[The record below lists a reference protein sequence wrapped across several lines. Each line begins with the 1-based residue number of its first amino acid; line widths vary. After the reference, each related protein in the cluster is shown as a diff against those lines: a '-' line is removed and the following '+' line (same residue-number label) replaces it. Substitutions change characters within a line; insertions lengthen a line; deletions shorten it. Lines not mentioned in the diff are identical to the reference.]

1 MVTLP
6 LRSVEDVLLARRR
19 ARDLAGLLQLG
30 AEPQSRL
37 ATAVWEVARV
47 AQRQGPDAEAD
58 LAVSGEDPAVVEV
71 TVRGVGRGLVD
82 REALEQLVDRV
93 EVGDARV
100 CLACDLDDDAW
111 VPDDDEL
118 ALVLRSLQHHESGG
132 IDAGLEELR
141 QQNAELVTALAALR
155 AREAELS
162 EANRGV
168 TALVAELQEQAA
180 DLRET
185 ASANARFLHGLAH
198 ELRTPL
204 YAVRGMTE
212 AILRD
217 AGHGLPPAA
226 REDVRLIDGAIVE
239 ALELVND
246 QLDLARLEAGR
257 ERVRLEP
264 VDLAAL
270 FADLSGILRRLPR
283 HPGVELAFAPPTGL
297 APLHTDARKL
307 TQILRNLV
315 VNALKVTDSGHV
327 RVTAAPA
334 GPAAVRVAVADTG
347 PGLSEEDRARVFEE
361 WVQLGAPRSEIRG
374 TGLGLPLVRRLTEL
388 LGGSVTVESAPGA
401 GATFVVELPLAHP
414 SATPDGAAPPSQS
427 PRAEP
432 SRYPA
437 RRPSGLV

>member
-47 AQRQGPDAEAD
+47 AQSHDPGAEAD
-58 LAVSGEDPAVVEV
+58 LSVASEHPAVVEV
-71 TVRGVGRGLVD
+71 TVRGTGRGLVD

-93 EVGDARV
+93 EVGDGQV
-100 CLACDLDDDAW
+100 LLACDLHADAW
-111 VPDDDEL
+111 VPAPAEL
-118 ALVLRSLQHHESGG
+118 ALVLRSLQRHESGRA
-132 IDAGLEELR
+132 DAGVEELR
-141 QQNAELVTALAALR
+141 QQNAELAAALAALR
-155 AREAELS
+155 TRETDLS
-162 EANRGV
+162 EANRGI

-180 DLRET
+180 ELRVT
-185 ASANARFLHGLAH
+185 ASANARFLRGLAH

-217 AGHGLPPAA
+217 PAHRLDA
-226 REDVRLIDGAIVE
+226 ATRDDVLLIDGAIVE

-257 ERVRLEP
+257 ERVRVEP
-264 VDLAAL
+264 VDVAAL
-270 FADLSGILRRLPR
+270 FTELGGVLRRLPR
-283 HPGVELAFAPPTGL
+283 HPGVELTFDPPSDL
-297 APLHTDARKL
+297 AQLHTDAGKL
-307 TQILRNLV
+307 KQIVRNLV
-315 VNALKVTDSGHV
+315 VNALKVTEAGSV
-327 RVTAAPA
+327 RVTATPCADGA
-334 GPAAVRVAVADTG
+334 TCFAIVDTG
-347 PGLSEEDRARVFEE
+347 PGLSAADRARVFEE
-361 WVQLGAPRSEIRG
+361 WVQIGTPHSEIRG

-388 LGGSVTVESAPGA
+388 LGGTVTVDSMPGA
-401 GATFVVELPLAHP
+401 GATFLVELPPAHP
-414 SATPDGAAPPSQS
+414 DR
-427 PRAEP
+427 PRIDS

-437 RRPSGLV
+437 GRPSGLV